1 MSLWLQ
7 YAIFGAVAGAH
18 FSNKAVFWKYF
29 VISLP
34 IMPAALLIIALYAN
48 PETDWLLALL
58 IASVIAT
65 FALYQRG
72 ATRARDEIN
81 KNDHTNAEEVF

>member
-1 MSLWLQ
+1 MNLWLQ

-29 VISLP
+29 VLSLP
-34 IMPAALLIIALYAN
+34 IMPAAF
-48 PETDWLLALL
+48 L
-58 IASVIAT
+58 IAAPFAGPESLWLIAILFVSVIAT

-72 ATRARDEIN
+72 TTLARTEIN
-81 KNDHTNAEEVF
+81 ENDHTNVEEVF